1 MTPSSPTPLRLSI
14 LDQSPVGQGATP
26 ADALA
31 ASVALARQAD
41 RLGFLRYWV
50 AEHHD
55 SSGFAGTAPE
65 VLVATLL
72 ARTARLR
79 IGSGGVLLPRYD
91 PAKVAEVFQV
101 LSALHP
107 GRVDLGVGR
116 AGGPAHRY
124 PEQVADLANRL
135 AARSPDGGREPS
147 LWLLGSSG
155 SSATL
160 AATVG
165 ASYSF
170 AHFFNPDLGVAAL
183 ETFRTHSAGLPAED
197 PRTRSSLAVR
207 VLVAETAAQ
216 AAELALA
223 FLLWRSRKDLGI
235 DEPFPSP
242 DTARTHRWSTA
253 EERRAAADS
262 QTIVTGAPEQ
272 VQAELT
278 SLAAEHDVD
287 ELIINTPTHD
297 PADRL
302 TAYRLLVELFL
313 TTTATSLRKRRI
325 ALPLGQPRAFR
336 VGACQS
342 SKCA

>member
-1 MTPSSPTPLRLSI
+1 MTTPSPRPLRLSI
-14 LDQSPVGQGATP
+14 LDQSPVGQGANP

-41 RLGFLRYWV
+41 RLGFLRYWA
-50 AEHHD
+50 AEHHN

-72 ARTARLR
+72 ARTAHLR
-79 IGSGGVLLPRYD
+79 IGSGGVLLPRYES
-91 PAKVAEVFQV
+91 AKVAEVFQV

-116 AGGPAHRY
+116 AGGPARQY
-124 PEQVADLANRL
+124 PEQVAELADRL
-135 AARSPDGGREPS
+135 AAHSPEAPQPT

-155 SSATL
+155 GSATL

-183 ETFRTHSAGLPAED
+183 KTFRTHPTASQTTDLRP
-197 PRTRSSLAVR
+197 RSSLAVR

-216 AAELALA
+216 AADLALA
-223 FLLWRSRKDLGI
+223 FLLWRSRKDLGV

-242 DTARTHRWSTA
+242 DTARAHRWSA
-253 EERRAAADS
+253 DEERRAAADS
-262 QTIVTGAPEQ
+262 PTIVTGAPEQ
-272 VQAELT
+272 VQAELA

-302 TAYRLLVELFL
+302 TAYRLLAELFPDGL
-313 TTTATSLRKRRI
+313 AQQQ
-325 ALPLGQPRAFR
+325 PLASA
-336 VGACQS
+336 GA
-342 SKCA
+342 AVH